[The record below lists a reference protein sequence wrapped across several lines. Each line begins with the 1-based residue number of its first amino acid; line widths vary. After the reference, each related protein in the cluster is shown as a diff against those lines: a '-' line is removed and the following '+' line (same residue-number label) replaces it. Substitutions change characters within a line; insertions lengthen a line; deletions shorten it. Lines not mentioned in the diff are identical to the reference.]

1 MPTLATLGF
10 KKGWIFEA
18 IVATSYNAVPNAAP
32 MGVTTYDMEHII
44 IRPYKSTQTY
54 TNLVANMC
62 ATINI
67 TTDPQL
73 FYKTAFKKRRINSLP
88 PTLFVETTIGAPR
101 LRGADA
107 YIEASVDKI
116 EENDQNRANVT
127 CKVERI
133 KIINDDLRLYC
144 RGLFAVLEGIIH
156 TTRIEE
162 FLSKGREDEA
172 NRLIEKVKYY
182 QGLIERVSPLSDYT
196 AIMDKLFTRITKG
209 SKS

>member
-18 IVATSYNAVPNAAP
+18 IIATSYNAVPNAAP

-54 TNLVANMC
+54 TNLVANKC
-62 ATINI
+62 ATINV

-73 FYKTAFKKRRINSLP
+73 FYKTAFKKRRMNSLP
-88 PTLFVETTIGAPR
+88 PTLFVEAAIGAPR

-107 YIEASVDKI
+107 YIEASVFKI

-127 CKVERI
+127 CKVEHI
-133 KIINDDLRLYC
+133 KIINDNLRLYC
-144 RGLFAVLEGIIH
+144 RGLFAVIEGIIH

-182 QGLIERVSPLSDYT
+182 QDLIERVSPLSDYT
-196 AIMDKLFTRITKG
+196 TIMDKLFTRITKR